1 MSMVDIQSL
10 DKRYGS
16 KQVLFD
22 VSLKIEPGEIV
33 GLIGPNG
40 AGKSTLLKAIMGL
53 VDYKGHLRIF
63 DKDPYKHRTDL
74 LKEMSYIADVASLP
88 MWMKVSDLFDFV
100 AASHPKF
107 DAQRAK
113 ELLNN
118 TNIPFKAKIETL
130 SKGMKTRLHL
140 SLILAIN
147 TQLLVLDEPTLGL
160 DVLVRRDF
168 QDRLVQDYYN
178 QQRSILIT
186 THQVDE
192 VEGILTRVVFI
203 KEGRIN
209 LDIKLADLK
218 TNYKKLVTTQ
228 NVVLTNPD
236 IKPIYQRSLPESTE
250 LIFENVD
257 ETELAKFGKVESPS
271 LEDLFVATNS

>member
-1 MSMVDIQSL
+1 MTMVDIQSL
-10 DKRYGS
+10 DKSYGGT
-16 KQVLFD
+16 QVLFD
-22 VSLKIEPGEIV
+22 VSLKVEPGEIV

-100 AASHPKF
+100 EASHPEF
-107 DAQRAK
+107 DVQQARA
-113 ELLNN
+113 LLDD
-118 TNIPFKAKIETL
+118 TNIPFNAKVETL

-147 TQLLVLDEPTLGL
+147 TQFLVLDEPTLGL

-186 THQVDE
+186 THQIDE

-203 KEGRIN
+203 KQGRIN

-228 NVVLTNPD
+228 NVVFTNPE

-257 ETELAKFGKVESPS
+257 EAELAKFGEVHVPS

>member
-1 MSMVDIQSL
+1 MPMVDIQSL
-10 DKRYGS
+10 DKNYGS
-16 KQVLFD
+16 TQVLFD
-22 VSLKIEPGEIV
+22 IDLKIEPGEIV

-53 VDYKGHLRIF
+53 VNYKGHLRIF

-100 AASHPKF
+100 AATHPQF
-107 DAQRAK
+107 DASRCKQ
-113 ELLNN
+113 LLAE
-118 TNIPFKAKIETL
+118 TNISFNSKVETL

-140 SLILAIN
+140 NLILAIN

-160 DVLVRRDF
+160 DVLVRREF

-209 LDIKLADLK
+209 LDIKLSELK
-218 TNYKKLVTTQ
+218 TNYKKLRTSQ
-228 NVVLTNPD
+228 NVVFTNAD
-236 IKPIYQRSLPESTE
+236 IKPIYQRSLPECTE

-257 ETELAKFGKVESPS
+257 EAELAKFGEVQSPS

>member
-10 DKRYGS
+10 DKSYGS
-16 KQVLFD
+16 TQVLFD
-22 VSLKIEPGEIV
+22 INLKIEEGEIV

-53 VDYKGHLRIF
+53 VNYRGRLSIF

-88 MWMKVSDLFDFV
+88 TWMKVSDLFDFV

-107 DAQRAK
+107 DRQAAK
-113 ELLNN
+113 QLLDD
-118 TNIPFKAKIETL
+118 TNIPFKAKVETL

-160 DVLVRRDF
+160 DVLV
-168 QDRLVQDYYN
+168 L
-178 QQRSILIT
+178 SLI
-186 THQVDE
+186 H
-192 VEGILTRVVFI
+192 I
-203 KEGRIN
+203 
-209 LDIKLADLK
+209 
-218 TNYKKLVTTQ
+218 
-228 NVVLTNPD
+228 
-236 IKPIYQRSLPESTE
+236 
-250 LIFENVD
+250 
-257 ETELAKFGKVESPS
+257 
-271 LEDLFVATNS
+271 

>member
-10 DKRYGS
+10 DKRYGGT
-16 KQVLFD
+16 QVLFD
-22 VSLKIEPGEIV
+22 VNLKIEPGEIV

-53 VDYKGHLRIF
+53 VDYQGVLRIF
-63 DKDPYKHRTDL
+63 DKDPYKHRTEL

-113 ELLNN
+113 ALLDD
-118 TNIPFKAKIETL
+118 TNIPFKATIETL

-160 DVLVRRDF
+160 DVLVRREF

-218 TNYKKLVTTQ
+218 TNYKKLITTQ
-228 NVVLTNPD
+228 NVVFTDPEL
-236 IKPIYQRSLPESTE
+236 KPIYQRALPESTE

-257 ETELAKFGKVESPS
+257 ESQLAKFGEVQAPS
-271 LEDLFVATNS
+271 LEDLFVAANS